1 MTTPSLIDWLRAQ
14 IDEDE
19 RLARKAGGIE
29 WRAAGID
36 DKYVADARNGCAIAC
51 YTEVYPEC
59 AIGMD
64 DDDAAHIANWDP
76 ARVLAEVQSK
86 RAILDVHPIETD
98 LSEYERGLGTGQ
110 SFGCRRCADDDG
122 VIKGE
127 GYCRTLQALAE
138 PYRSRPGF
146 RKEWLDG

>member
-1 MTTPSLIDWLRAQ
+1 MTTPSLIEWLREQ
-14 IDEDE
+14 LDTDE
-19 RLARKAGGIE
+19 RLARCPRERDWTVEPYEPSEPGAVPASSWVVSGEDGI
-29 WRAAGID
+29 AMCNGS
-36 DKYVADARNGCAIAC
+36 YVAD
-51 YTEVYPEC
+51 
-59 AIGMD
+59 
-64 DDDAAHIANWDP
+64 HIANWDP